1 MQDLECELQMI
12 APDTAE
18 SPPHAHARRPRWRT
32 AALIAAIALVIAAA
46 FAILWRSSQ
55 REPAATPVATQPV
68 ALGLTPLAS
77 PFPVADVRFDDEQ
90 GRKHA
95 LAELRGKSLLVN
107 IWATWC
113 GPCRKEMP
121 ALDRLQA
128 KLGGDDFQVVALSV
142 DRGSVAAVRAFY
154 DEVDIRS
161 LRLYVDPTT
170 EALAKLRIVG
180 VPTTVL
186 IDPEGRE
193 VARYA
198 GPAPWDRSDMI
209 ATIQRL
215 LPLRKR

>member
-1 MQDLECELQMI
+1 MLVAIMI
-12 APDTAE
+12 APDTTG
-18 SPPHAHARRPRWRT
+18 SLPDAHRRRPRWRR
-32 AALIAAIALVIAAA
+32 AALIAACVLV
-46 FAILWRSSQ
+46 
-55 REPAATPVATQPV
+55 AATALALFLRESAPGSAAVRPAVQATAVGLTAHPSPLPVAEV
-68 ALGLTPLAS
+68 A
-77 PFPVADVRFDDEQ
+77 FDDEQ
-90 GRKHA
+90 GRKHT
-95 LAELRGKSLLVN
+95 LAQLRGKSLLVN

-128 KLGGDDFQVVALSV
+128 KLGGEAFQVVALSV

-161 LRLYVDPTT
+161 LTLYVDPTT

-193 VARYA
+193 VARYT
-198 GPAPWDRSDMI
+198 GPAPWDTPDMI
-209 ATIQRL
+209 ATIRRL
-215 LPLRKR
+215 LPLRQP